1 MTWEETCIVL
11 EKYYEISPLDIP
23 KMTLYQVAYHI
34 EKVGW
39 LEGESKGGS
48 QLTSSADVIM
58 GGRPGAVPSTSD
70 IRALA
75 KQINPNIVI
84 SENNIG

>member
-11 EKYYEISPLDIP
+11 TKYYEISPLDIP

-34 EKVGW
+34 RKVGW
-39 LEGESKGGS
+39 FEGETDSRV
-48 QLTSSADVIM
+48 QLTSSADIIM
-58 GGRPGAVPSTSD
+58 GGRPGVVPSTSD

-75 KQINPNIVI
+75 RQINPNIVI
-84 SENNIG
+84 PEN

>member
-39 LEGESKGGS
+39 IEGERKSKAGS
-48 QLTSSADVIM
+48 RTMSSAETIM
-58 GGRPGAVPSTSD
+58 GGTPGNVPSTAD

-75 KQINPNIVI
+75 RQINTNIVI
-84 SENNIG
+84 PEN